1 MVVRPDGRISLP
13 LLNDV
18 EAAGL
23 TPDQLRAKL
32 LVAAAR
38 FIADP
43 AATVVV
49 KEIHSRRVFITGNV
63 DKPGA
68 YPLTGPT
75 TVLQLIATAGGL
87 REFVSGK
94 NIAIV
99 RGPQS
104 RHVRLS
110 SPSSAARSSL
120 KTSSCDPATQ

>member
-1 MVVRPDGRISLP
+1 MLD
-13 LLNDV
+13 
-18 EAAGL
+18 AAG
-23 TPDQLRAKL
+23 
-32 LVAAAR
+32 R
-38 FIADP
+38 FIEDP

-75 TVLQLIATAGGL
+75 TVLQLIAMAGGL

-99 RGPQS
+99 RGAN
-104 RHVRLS
+104 RVTFDY
-110 SPSSAARSSL
+110 PSVVSGKKLFQNIELRPGD
-120 KTSSCDPATQ
+120 TVIVP